1 MEYKVN
7 APMPGLVARVVVNIG
22 DAVSAGQEV
31 AVINCMKT
39 EISVTSEQPGTVA
52 GILVKEWDEMQVGDP
67 MVVLNLG

>member
-1 MEYKVN
+1 MEHKVQ

-22 DAVSAGQEV
+22 DTVTAGQEV

-39 EISVTSEQPGTVA
+39 EISVTTEQSGTVA

-67 MVVLNLG
+67 MVVLNLE